1 MRASSPGVQG
11 PSPPHAPQPIPRSSS
26 ATTLALGS
34 AREAHTHSF
43 TSLHLLTELLGREPG
58 ALSVPSALWW
68 GSSVTHPCL
77 SPTGAS
83 SIGCLLLFPLDL
95 PAQLL
100 WVTGHQPSSTSLVPL
115 TECLPTASQAGQ
127 GPAWRKGKTCHG
139 KKTNSWGQGPFQP
152 AELGYA
158 TGALSWNV
166 PRTLRTGI
174 TLILFQDGMRD
185 LLATEENPCP
195 FSLFIES
202 INKF

>member
-11 PSPPHAPQPIPRSSS
+11 PSPPHAPQPIARSSS

-83 SIGCLLLFPLDL
+83 STGCLLLFPLDL

-127 GPAWRKGKTCHG
+127 GPAWKKRK
-139 KKTNSWGQGPFQP
+139 N
-152 AELGYA
+152 
-158 TGALSWNV
+158 LSWKENKQLRSGTFSTSRTWLCHWSPQLKCPQNPQDRNHLDPV
-166 PRTLRTGI
+166 PRWNEGSFSNRRKSLS
-174 TLILFQDGMRD
+174 
-185 LLATEENPCP
+185 LLS
-195 FSLFIES
+195 FH
-202 INKF
+202 